1 MENLIHAF
9 KLDYII
15 YGGGIGL
22 SLGCLFLLV
31 FLYRRIQ
38 WLLRVAAKK
47 KTVSPGLL
55 RSLRNLVLVALWTC
69 GFGMLLFMGFF
80 LRTYHVFTYEKPVAE
95 VVVEPLGGAKAG
107 RITLVVFSPPS
118 MRQFVVQ
125 GDQWMIE
132 ADIVKWDNW
141 LCLLG
146 LENRYRLTRLRG
158 RYIRKAD
165 EISQK
170 QTVYS
175 LVKDEEH
182 PLWKYLYDYG
192 QWFPLVNTVY
202 GNAVF
207 QSLGSTKQYQIYV
220 GTTGLLAREKR

>member
-9 KLDYII
+9 KSDYII
-15 YGGGIGL
+15 YAGGIGL
-22 SLGCLFLLV
+22 FLGCVFLLV

-38 WLLRVAAKK
+38 WLIRVIARKR
-47 KTVSPGLL
+47 TVSPGLL
-55 RSLRNLVLVALWTC
+55 RSLRNLILIALWTC
-69 GFGMLLFMGFF
+69 GFAMLLFMGFF
-80 LRTYHVFTYEKPVAE
+80 LRTYQVFTYERPVAE
-95 VVVEPLGGAKAG
+95 VVVEPLASEKAG

-125 GDQWMIE
+125 GDQWMLE

-141 LCLLG
+141 LYLLG

-158 RYIRKAD
+158 RYVKTAE

-170 QTVYS
+170 QTVYA

-182 PLWKYLYDYG
+182 PFWKYLYDYG
-192 QWFPLVNTVY
+192 AWFPLVNTVY

-207 QSLGSTKQYQIYV
+207 QSLGNTRQYQIYI

>member
-9 KLDYII
+9 NLDYII
-15 YGGGIGL
+15 YAGGIGL

-38 WLLRVAAKK
+38 WLIRVIARK
-47 KTVSPGLL
+47 KTVSPGVL
-55 RSLRNLVLVALWTC
+55 RSLRNLVLIALWTC
-69 GFGMLLFMGFF
+69 GFGTLLFMGFF
-80 LRTYHVFTYEKPVAE
+80 LRTYHAFTYEKPVAE
-95 VVVEPLGGAKAG
+95 VVVEPMGSEKAG

-141 LCLLG
+141 LYLLG

-182 PLWKYLYDYG
+182 PLWTYLYDYG

-207 QSLGSTKQYQIYV
+207 QSLASTKQYQIYI
-220 GTTGLLAREKR
+220 GTTGLLTREKR